1 MRYTYQL
8 LYIIFHL
15 YRWFFLPVYGT
26 PCVFSA
32 FCENIALSYVRF
44 FASHTSHD
52 DAMNLELVLYIIF
65 LAATLSVP
73 NYMSL

>member
-1 MRYTYQL
+1 
-8 LYIIFHL
+8 
-15 YRWFFLPVYGT
+15 VYGT
-26 PCVFSA
+26 PCVFNA

-44 FASHTSHD
+44 FASHISHD
-52 DAMNLELVLYIIF
+52 DAMNLELVLYIVIF